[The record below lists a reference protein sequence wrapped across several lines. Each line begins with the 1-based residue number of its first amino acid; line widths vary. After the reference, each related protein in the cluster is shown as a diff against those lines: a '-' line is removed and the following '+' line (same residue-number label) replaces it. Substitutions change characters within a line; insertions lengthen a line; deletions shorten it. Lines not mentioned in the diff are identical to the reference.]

1 MPLVRGN
8 LTVDANERVAVGVR
22 GAFQNVEHSPRLAEH
37 ERPVTVRREVPE
49 QGHEE
54 RALTGGV
61 GGTAQVGLGE
71 ARVGDGGGD
80 GGAPGFA
87 LVPILLFFVDIAV
100 VGILGRGLA

>member
-1 MPLVRGN
+1 M
-8 LTVDANERVAVGVR
+8 
-22 GAFQNVEHSPRLAEH
+22 
-37 ERPVTVRREVPE
+37 TVRREVPE

-100 VGILGRGLA
+100 VGIRGRGLA